1 MCNFCARI
9 WGPLRPSLLLRK
21 PRPSPCRLT
30 LLYISTLDSTQLAWC
45 MDWKRYETFNKND
58 QLIVDLG
65 LLVVNLITCLQYFR
79 FCIAQ
84 WLSII
89 FNLMGANFPKY
100 PKLNLWSVSFPWV
113 FRGAL
118 SFPVSLA
125 HFMLA
130 SPQMRMCQ
138 GRDSK
143 LKDDNQGLE
152 VQGNS
157 WC

>member
-1 MCNFCARI
+1 M
-9 WGPLRPSLLLRK
+9 GT
-21 PRPSPCRLT
+21 PSPESSASET
-30 LLYISTLDSTQLAWC
+30 TPKSMQADSTLHINIGFNTTRL
-45 MDWKRYETFNKND
+45 MHGLETLWNIQQKWSAECWSRVASSELNNMFAIF
-58 QLIVDLG
+58 QVLYCPVIEHHLG
-65 LLVVNLITCLQYFR
+65 YKF
-79 FCIAQ
+79 
-84 WLSII
+84 
-89 FNLMGANFPKY
+89 MGANFPNY